1 MSGLTI
7 PIRPRCLYRSYY
19 FRRYSQTSLLLLFL
33 IIVVSLVALAHFGGR
48 MSKYEIVG
56 TQVMFILGA
65 FLVARL

>member
-33 IIVVSLVALAHFGGR
+33 LMVVALVELAHFGGR
-48 MSKYEIVG
+48 SSKYEIVG
-56 TQVMFILGA
+56 AQVVFILGA
-65 FLVARL
+65 FLMAGL